1 MNYGQNQNW
10 VFIKLL
16 DVEDLF
22 MGHISIHSFK
32 EEFVL
37 KIKEI
42 VLECLSQDEEALT
55 QIMEYCKLP
64 PSIEIS
70 KIELEQVLDEMIKKG
85 IIYVNNKWKTE
96 NDKFPYSLTEKGK
109 RVWLKDLS
117 DI

>member
-1 MNYGQNQNW
+1 M
-10 VFIKLL
+10 
-16 DVEDLF
+16 
-22 MGHISIHSFK
+22 
-32 EEFVL
+32 

-42 VLECLSQDEEALT
+42 VLECLSQDDEALT

-70 KIELEQVLDEMIKKG
+70 KIELEQVLDEMIQEG

-96 NDKFPYSLTEKGK
+96 NDEFPYSLTEKCK
-109 RVWLKDLS
+109 RVWEKISS

>member
-1 MNYGQNQNW
+1 M
-10 VFIKLL
+10 
-16 DVEDLF
+16 D
-22 MGHISIHSFK
+22 HIFIHSFK
-32 EEFVL
+32 EVFVL

-42 VLECLSQDEEALT
+42 VLECLSQDDEAFT

>member
-1 MNYGQNQNW
+1 MLERG
-10 VFIKLL
+10 
-16 DVEDLF
+16 DLF
-22 MGHISIHSFK
+22 MDHIFIHSFK
-32 EEFVL
+32 EVFVL

-42 VLECLSQDEEALT
+42 VLECLSQDDEAFT

-70 KIELEQVLDEMIKKG
+70 KIELEQILDEMIKED

-96 NDKFPYSLTEKGK
+96 NNEFPYSLTEKGK
-109 RVWLKDLS
+109 RVLEKVSS